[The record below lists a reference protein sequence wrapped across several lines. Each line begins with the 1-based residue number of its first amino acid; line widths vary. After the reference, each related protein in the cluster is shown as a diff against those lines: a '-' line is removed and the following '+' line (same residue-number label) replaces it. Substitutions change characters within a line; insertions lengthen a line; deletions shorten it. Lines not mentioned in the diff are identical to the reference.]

1 MTYDFEFYQGK
12 GTGISE
18 DHKDLELGGLIV
30 MRLVEKLPE
39 RENFKVYFN
48 NFFTSIPLMI
58 ELKEKGFHALGVL
71 KTNGAI
77 LKSKGDMKRQSRG
90 AMGSHVCRS
99 GNITIARWQDNNMV
113 NVASTFVGMGNID
126 KVKRW
131 SKKDKTYIDVDC
143 PEIIKYYNDFMREVD
158 LMDHLI
164 SYYSLTFRTKRW
176 PTRVILHLLSMSA
189 VNSWIEYRERELKKR
204 VGGKLVMD
212 LLSFRE
218 ELADSL
224 CKSEVSPARFRGR
237 PSMRSLLNYT
247 PIPRKKTPASVLPTV
262 EVRHYGFD
270 H

>member
-1 MTYDFEFYQGK
+1 
-12 GTGISE
+12 
-18 DHKDLELGGLIV
+18 
-30 MRLVEKLPE
+30 
-39 RENFKVYFN
+39 
-48 NFFTSIPLMI
+48 
-58 ELKEKGFHALGVL
+58 
-71 KTNGAI
+71 
-77 LKSKGDMKRQSRG
+77 MKHQG
-90 AMGSHVCRS
+90 AMDSCVSKS
-99 GNITIARWQDNNMV
+99 GDIPVVRWPDNNVV

-262 EVRHYGFD
+262 EVRHDGFD
-270 H
+270 HWPEAMLLKSAQRCQLEHCGKSGWIRCQKCNVYLCLTSDRNCFHAFHTNK

>member
-1 MTYDFEFYQGK
+1 
-12 GTGISE
+12 
-18 DHKDLELGGLIV
+18 
-30 MRLVEKLPE
+30 
-39 RENFKVYFN
+39 
-48 NFFTSIPLMI
+48 
-58 ELKEKGFHALGVL
+58 
-71 KTNGAI
+71 
-77 LKSKGDMKRQSRG
+77 MKHQG
-90 AMGSHVCRS
+90 AMDSCVSKS
-99 GNITIARWQDNNMV
+99 GDIPIVRWPDNNVV

-247 PIPRKKTPASVLPTV
+247 PIPRKKTPASVLPSV
-262 EVRHYGFD
+262 EVRHDGFD